1 MKICFNPMPNYK
13 KITVITILVMSAIF
27 LNTVCAAEDQ
37 SVAAGLKISTQGA
50 GIEGRLPV
58 AKHLFVRGGFS
69 YGQHTS
75 TYKSSQLNIK
85 SKLTV
90 LSAPIMLDW
99 HPFDNSG
106 FRLSAGITYNGN
118 KAKGRSSS
126 NKAAII
132 EGISYTADEIGLI
145 TTTLKP
151 GSAIAGIASI
161 GYDGSFLHNSPFS
174 INVEAGVMY
183 SGNSKISVM
192 SNGSGDAAVK
202 SAIERDVKSN
212 LKSAKKY
219 FSVFPVFSVGFK
231 YAF

>member
-1 MKICFNPMPNYK
+1 MPQKI
-13 KITVITILVMSAIF
+13 
-27 LNTVCAAEDQ
+27 
-37 SVAAGLKISTQGA
+37 AGLKISTQGA

-58 AKHLFVRGGFS
+58 AKHLFVRGGFG
-69 YGQHTS
+69 YGQYTS

-118 KAKGRSSS
+118 KAKGRYSS

-145 TTTLKP
+145 TT
-151 GSAIAGIASI
+151 
-161 GYDGSFLHNSPFS
+161 N
-174 INVEAGVMY
+174 
-183 SGNSKISVM
+183 
-192 SNGSGDAAVK
+192 
-202 SAIERDVKSN
+202 
-212 LKSAKKY
+212 
-219 FSVFPVFSVGFK
+219 
-231 YAF
+231 